1 MGGINTAHGDI
12 ARCLMAALTGQISND
27 TAVVLIFEDTD
38 NTQSKYWWVLGR
50 AFLAD
55 LEVLT
60 EYTVL
65 RHCQRFAEAIH
76 SQEADVLE
84 GHFRGA
90 ALWPAADNFFRHL
103 AGGALVL
110 LDESFPP
117 LPVAAHLAGGEG
129 LERVPRAVFLLGLRE
144 ELSPEQ
150 LRRFEEAAAAG
161 AWQML
166 RLSLGWVGEFTS
178 KVVAR
183 LQVLHS
189 RDLLLTLRRLCG
201 QEAPNEAAWPCP
213 LSRDRELFFK
223 EGPLVHFVL
232 PAHMRLEDLSCDPC
246 SPAAG
251 ACSLVARAC
260 IAGLWRAH
268 HAWDRCRLSFVFED
282 GVVTVTRRFKG
293 RFQRK
298 RQTEYH
304 VLKELRQLMDRA
316 SPKATLK
323 KACTVQLLSDD
334 PVLPYRPEGTIELQ
348 LEASEAAE
356 AWPLVP
362 ELLQALWQPPEGED
376 QPSCMVLLC
385 CFTAP
390 PWRNFDACRRF
401 AAGLRGID
409 DHFGARG

>member
-1 MGGINTAHGDI
+1 CFWM
-12 ARCLMAALTGQISND
+12 
-27 TAVVLIFEDTD
+27 
-38 NTQSKYWWVLGR
+38 R
-50 AFLAD
+50 AFLHC
-55 LEVLT
+55 LW
-60 EYTVL
+60 
-65 RHCQRFAEAIH
+65 RHT
-76 SQEADVLE
+76 SQEE
-84 GHFRGA
+84 Q
-90 ALWPAADNFFRHL
+90 
-103 AGGALVL
+103 
-110 LDESFPP
+110 
-117 LPVAAHLAGGEG
+117 G
-129 LERVPRAVFLLGLRE
+129 LERVARAVFLLGLRE

-201 QEAPNEAAWPCP
+201 QEAPNNEAGWPCP

-304 VLKELRQLMDRA
+304 VLQE
-316 SPKATLK
+316 SCGSSWTGP
-323 KACTVQLLSDD
+323 VQ
-334 PVLPYRPEGTIELQ
+334 RP
-348 LEASEAAE
+348 
-356 AWPLVP
+356 
-362 ELLQALWQPPEGED
+362 
-376 QPSCMVLLC
+376 
-385 CFTAP
+385 
-390 PWRNFDACRRF
+390 R
-401 AAGLRGID
+401 
-409 DHFGARG
+409 